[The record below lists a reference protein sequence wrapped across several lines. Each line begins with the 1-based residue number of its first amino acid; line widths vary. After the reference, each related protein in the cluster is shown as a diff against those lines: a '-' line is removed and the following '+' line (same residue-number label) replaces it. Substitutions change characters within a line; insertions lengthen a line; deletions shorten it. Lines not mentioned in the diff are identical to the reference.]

1 MPRDEDFEQFL
12 ESFQRTGFIVMKP
25 NFAPLTSKTNFC
37 SIFDKKIGFRS
48 TPKMD
53 QKRTHS
59 FIVNCMLQ
67 YGAFC
72 CLWLV

>member
-37 SIFDKKIGFRS
+37 SIFDKK
-48 TPKMD
+48 
-53 QKRTHS
+53 
-59 FIVNCMLQ
+59 
-67 YGAFC
+67 
-72 CLWLV
+72 LVFEAHLKWIKKGLTRLL